1 MNLKLLNSLKKKLK
15 DKGMCVCMCGGKK
28 KGKSHIDKEE
38 VQDSEVL
45 SNELV
50 SPRIRINGFG
60 GGFLSRIK
68 EH

>member
-38 VQDSEVL
+38 V
-45 SNELV
+45 
-50 SPRIRINGFG
+50 
-60 GGFLSRIK
+60 
-68 EH
+68 